1 MRFIKIDES
10 KHGFRLVNID
20 NIRWVYINERFAS
33 IAFGDDCYLDT
44 SETIESLER
53 KIRNASKVPKTG
65 GAK

>member
-20 NIRWVYINERFAS
+20 NILWVDKAHGCATIV
-33 IAFGDDCYLDT
+33 FGDDLAIDT
-44 SETIESLER
+44 SETIESVER

>member
-20 NIRWVYINERFAS
+20 NILWVYKEHGCATIV
-33 IAFGDDCYLDT
+33 FGDDLAIDT
-44 SETIESLER
+44 SETIESVER